1 MNVEQ
6 RQGES
11 LQYLV
16 ILPDD
21 YDPSAAYPL
30 VLLLHGFGANMRDL
44 VGLAPAISS
53 TGYIYLCPNA
63 PIPFDLGGG
72 QRGYG
77 WYTPRS
83 DSTAEEI
90 QESELLLEGFFQ
102 EAFEEFPQSSGALL
116 MGFSQ
121 GGGMTLRSGIGRPE
135 AFAGLGALSPALPEP
150 SELNGR
156 LPEPRDQAIFVS
168 HGHHDPL
175 IAIEDARAIHL
186 YLEEAGYAPSYNEY
200 VMGHEISPEVLSDL
214 LAWMTGVLP
223 PLR

>member
-1 MNVEQ
+1 VNVAQ
-6 RQGES
+6 RQGET

-21 YDPSAAYPL
+21 YDSTVGYPL
-30 VLLLHGFGANMRDL
+30 LVLLHGFGASMRDL
-44 VGLAPAISS
+44 AGLAPAIST

-72 QRGYG
+72 QQGFG

-83 DSTAEEI
+83 DSTAGEI
-90 QESELLLEGFFQ
+90 QESELLLEGFFE
-102 EAFEEFPQSSGALL
+102 EAFAEFPQSTGALL

-150 SELNGR
+150 NELTGK
-156 LPEPRDQAIFVS
+156 LPEQRDQHIFVS

-175 IAIEDARAIHL
+175 IALEDARAIHL

-200 VMGHEISPEVLSDL
+200 VMGHEISAEVLSDL
-214 LAWMTGVLP
+214 VAWMTNVLP